1 MHTLHKYSF
10 LSASENY
17 IYAIKCFVH
26 RPPLLPF
33 FFMLQGGFYEA
44 FEQRVRAVRSGFQF
58 RMSLRADKER
68 MLFQFHHLYDTSI
81 RGKTGE
87 GQTVVCQSFPV
98 IIVYFIAVSV
108 PFLNVI
114 RSIELISL

>member
-1 MHTLHKYSF
+1 
-10 LSASENY
+10 
-17 IYAIKCFVH
+17 
-26 RPPLLPF
+26 
-33 FFMLQGGFYEA
+33 MLQGGFYEA
-44 FEQRVRAVRSGFQF
+44 FEQRVRAVRSGFQFRMSLF